1 MHARTTFTGEN
12 HFSANCWHFFVTRE
26 EDATVADILDVAGP
40 IGAVILQHGGP
51 SNLDSVAQPLLV
63 HVLLVHAPKDT
74 KKIDEAEP
82 CLVDSGDSFVLPDLS
97 LAALVDR
104 AKNINAEPLAKP
116 GASRCIE
123 MNAGTT
129 PLANGN
135 GNRVEAIRFRNS
147 DDGLGG
153 GVKLQPG
160 RQGANLELWI
170 AKTLALHIDS
180 RLKRFADFTGG
191 LTEVNAAHE
200 GPCARAWR
208 WRFGAGRAG
217 PRHRCEGK
225 NRDTSEQPTTHCR
238 QILQGMGRHQSGS

>member
-1 MHARTTFTGEN
+1 MHARTTFTGKN

-26 EDATVADILDVAGP
+26 EDSTVADILDVAGP
-40 IGAVILQHGGP
+40 VGAVILQHGGP

-74 KKIDEAEP
+74 KKLGDAEP

-97 LAALVDR
+97 LAALVNG
-104 AKNINAEPLAKP
+104 AKNINVEPLAEP
-116 GASRCIE
+116 GAAWCIE
-123 MNAGTT
+123 VDASTT

-135 GNRVEAIRFRNS
+135 GHRVEAIRLWHS
-147 DDGLGG
+147 DDGMRG
-153 GVKLQPG
+153 GVKSQPG

-170 AKTLALHIDS
+170 AKTLALHIHL
-180 RLKRFADFTGG
+180 RLKRFANFTGG
-191 LTEVNAAHE
+191 LTQVNATHE
-200 GPCARAWR
+200 GPRSRAWR
-208 WRFGAGRAG
+208 WRFGTGRAG
-217 PRHRCEGK
+217 SRHRCEGK